1 LPRPDSE
8 AHGASTATGVIAAE
22 PLAGRVLEQPDGS
35 FVLAE
40 WRAPGCAPGTEPQLV
55 APLHVH
61 HADDEAWYVIDGTL
75 SFQLGDR
82 EVAAPTGSA
91 VFAPRAT
98 PHTFWNPAQEPA
110 RYLLVMTP
118 RILRLIEAIHELP
131 DRSREALEQVF
142 LSHESELLA

>member
-1 LPRPDSE
+1 
-8 AHGASTATGVIAAE
+8 
-22 PLAGRVLEQPDGS
+22 
-35 FVLAE
+35 
-40 WRAPGCAPGTEPQLV
+40 
-55 APLHVH
+55 LHVH